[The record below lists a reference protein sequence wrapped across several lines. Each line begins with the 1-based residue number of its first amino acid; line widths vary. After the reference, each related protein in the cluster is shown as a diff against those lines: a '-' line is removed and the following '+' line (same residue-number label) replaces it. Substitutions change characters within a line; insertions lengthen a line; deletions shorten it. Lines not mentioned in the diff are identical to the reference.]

1 MTSFVKDLIL
11 QYAKNGSPSD
21 RPLLLNKLFLALKS
35 IPPSS
40 VESERVFSITGQY
53 VTKLRTN
60 LHDDTVDAL
69 VFLKSFYKK
78 KEDNSQ
84 K

>member
-1 MTSFVKDLIL
+1 M
-11 QYAKNGSPSD
+11 QNGSPSD
-21 RPLLLNKLFLALKS
+21 RPLLLKKLFLALKS
-35 IPPSS
+35 IPPFS

-60 LHDDTVDAL
+60 LKDESVDAL
-69 VFLKSFYKK
+69 VFLKSFYKT
-78 KEDNSQ
+78 KEDKSQ